1 MVNNKIDYIK
11 NIIYN
16 IVISIIN
23 LLPFSKKNI
32 SILIVLL

>member
-11 NIIYN
+11 NMICD

-23 LLPFSKKNI
+23 LLPFSKK
-32 SILIVLL
+32 